1 MTASERDSLMKLS
14 ETELKRR
21 IELAECV
28 IMDGIKEQAGETA
41 LKEVIRQRD
50 VIIRA
55 LKDKR
60 TQRQKAKK
68 KPEGIVIG
76 LKALNLFAKRR

>member
-14 ETELKRR
+14 ESELRRR

-50 VIIRA
+50 VIIGA

-60 TQRQKAKK
+60 HAKRRK
-68 KPEGIVIG
+68 KQPEGIVIG
-76 LKALNLFAKRR
+76 LKALNLYPRRR

>member
-1 MTASERDSLMKLS
+1 MTARERDSLMKLS
-14 ETELKRR
+14 ESELKRR
-21 IELAECV
+21 IDLAECV

-50 VIIRA
+50 VIIGA

-60 TQRQKAKK
+60 TQRFRSK
-68 KPEGIVIG
+68 KPEGIIVG
-76 LKALNLFAKRR
+76 LKTLNLFMRRG

>member
-1 MTASERDSLMKLS
+1 MTFREKQSLMKLS
-14 ETELKRR
+14 DTELKRR

-28 IMDGIKEQAGETA
+28 ILDGIKELAGESA
-41 LKEVIRQRD
+41 IKEVIRQRE

-60 TQRQKAKK
+60 RQRVEKK

-76 LKALNLFAKRR
+76 LKALNLFMRRG